1 LDFHLSD
8 VDETGQ
14 SDGLDDGNRQKLL
27 RVIGSC
33 CTEQQPRE
41 ERREALKEKQERTA
55 IVVVGP
61 VFPGSLCWT
70 R

>member
-1 LDFHLSD
+1 MEMGGGGETKPARRPGAGTGPAAVVFHLSD

-33 CTEQQPRE
+33 CTTTGGTQ
-41 ERREALKEKQERTA
+41 KKK
-55 IVVVGP
+55 
-61 VFPGSLCWT
+61 
-70 R
+70 